1 MYFQAFTSRV
11 SNFQILSKQHLKPMI
26 PNLLLSLY
34 SIIQT
39 KLNWLQVSFIQTNKE
54 SKCGQIFNHFHFLR
68 INNIEVFFVNF
79 RHLVWK
85 CASIIWMD
93 EAKATNGDGCASHV
107 THLMRDT
114 TTRSCWC
121 TEVNK
126 TNPTVNTDQ
135 MMGPLIDWIIPRVKS
150 KIINTVLC
158 FMWKESRDSFHQY
171 STDQEGQETEM
182 TRGLFRVFLLFC
194 LLFEFMKL
202 LKQWTVLN
210 VFI

>member
-1 MYFQAFTSRV
+1 
-11 SNFQILSKQHLKPMI
+11 
-26 PNLLLSLY
+26 
-34 SIIQT
+34 
-39 KLNWLQVSFIQTNKE
+39 
-54 SKCGQIFNHFHFLR
+54 
-68 INNIEVFFVNF
+68 
-79 RHLVWK
+79 
-85 CASIIWMD
+85 MD

-121 TEVNK
+121 TEENES
-126 TNPTVNTDQ
+126 NREYWSND
-135 MMGPLIDWIIPRVKS
+135 GAIDWIIPRVKS